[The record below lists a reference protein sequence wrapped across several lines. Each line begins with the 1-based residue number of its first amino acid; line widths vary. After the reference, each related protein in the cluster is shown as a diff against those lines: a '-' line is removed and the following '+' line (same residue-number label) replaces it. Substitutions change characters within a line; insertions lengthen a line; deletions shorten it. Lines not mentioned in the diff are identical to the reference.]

1 MIIISSSISISISII
16 IIIIVVVVIIIIIII
31 LILIINRVLS
41 PPSIIMYYP
50 SLDMPMA
57 WVKGLLFPRYQGIVL
72 GKVVVDDLLC
82 HVVL

>member
-1 MIIISSSISISISII
+1 LIIISSSISISISII
-16 IIIIVVVVIIIIIII
+16 IINIVVVVIILMLRIHIIK
-31 LILIINRVLS
+31 RVLS

>member
-1 MIIISSSISISISII
+1 LIIISSSISFSISII
-16 IIIIVVVVIIIIIII
+16 IIIIVVVVIIIII